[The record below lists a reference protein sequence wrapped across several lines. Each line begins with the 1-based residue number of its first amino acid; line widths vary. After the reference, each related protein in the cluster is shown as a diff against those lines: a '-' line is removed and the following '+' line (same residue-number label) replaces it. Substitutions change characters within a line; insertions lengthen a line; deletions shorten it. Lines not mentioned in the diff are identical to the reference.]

1 VNGEALQVLVRLLLH
16 GSPESRRTAA
26 EQLLRDGEPDD
37 WRMLVSTVRSGEAW
51 LLRARALEVLGLM
64 AGRADQG
71 MAEAMLE
78 HLCEAG
84 ALESNSDG
92 EDAL

>member
-1 VNGEALQVLVRLLLH
+1 VNGEAVQVLVRLLLH

-26 EQLLRDGEPDD
+26 EQLLRAGEPDD
-37 WRMLVSTVRSGEAW
+37 WKMLVSTVRSQDAW

-64 AGRADQG
+64 AARADESL
-71 MAEAMLE
+71 AVAMLD

-84 ALESNSDG
+84 ALDSIKPR
-92 EDAL
+92 A